1 MQDDT
6 DQDTPV
12 FDFTVTEEVREYIRS
27 RPCDQRLCTSC
38 GGAVLLPVTL
48 KPPKPSDFQIV
59 LNDRT
64 LYISRFQARYIR
76 TIHAGMIPRFYRHR

>member
-6 DQDTPV
+6 DRDTPA
-12 FDFTVTEEVREYIRS
+12 FDFIVTDEVREYIRT
-27 RPCDQRLCTSC
+27 RACDQRLCTSC

-48 KPPKPSDFQIV
+48 KPPKPSDFQIAV
-59 LNDRT
+59 HDRM

-76 TIHAGMIPRFYRHR
+76 TIHTGMIPRFYRSR